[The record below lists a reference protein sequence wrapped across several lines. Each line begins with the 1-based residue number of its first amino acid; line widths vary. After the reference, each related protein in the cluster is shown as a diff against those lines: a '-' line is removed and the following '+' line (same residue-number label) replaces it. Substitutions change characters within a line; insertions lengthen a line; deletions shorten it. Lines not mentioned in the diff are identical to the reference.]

1 MDIVSTDDKTPQIEP
16 NNELF
21 DKILN
26 DNHVFIEWLS
36 HLEMLSYQ
44 QYRRTKT
51 CDYAFSK
58 ENFFYE
64 HVAMAFPT
72 ESPWRA
78 KFNAEIR
85 KMLQSGLLLK
95 WKKVRIFFLATTKN
109 YFTQT
114 YWPPENECTS
124 SARGGISATAIVSVS
139 DMQGSFFI
147 LGLGIVVSVL
157 IFGLESCFSKSKSSS
172 DTPRSVKTFTP

>member
-1 MDIVSTDDKTPQIEP
+1 MDIISTDDKTPQIEP

-95 WKKVRIFFLATTKN
+95 WKKVRIFFIAIMKIISLRPTGRRRM
-109 YFTQT
+109 
-114 YWPPENECTS
+114 
-124 SARGGISATAIVSVS
+124 SARAQRGEESAPLLLSPSLTCR
-139 DMQGSFFI
+139 DH
-147 LGLGIVVSVL
+147 
-157 IFGLESCFSKSKSSS
+157 SSS
-172 DTPRSVKTFTP
+172 WVSASSCLFSSSGWNPASLRANPPQTRPDL